1 MPVARLPLESPT
13 LWVWTSDRSF
23 TVHRSEPI
31 HGPHR
36 NFISFSKDFL
46 LLQDPVQDSTL
57 QVTLWSLLSSPC
69 ISVWIGCVLS
79 WGKGAC
85 HLALSPST
93 SKYWVFLEFCGPRR
107 LVLVF
112 ICTPFTTGLC
122 SLLWLTQLSQV
133 PPFSSSQDVVDAPRL
148 LLSPLVS
155 LGLLPAGLA
164 LPSCPGSENL
174 GANVFLFFNINIGWI
189 SGRRRHK

>member
-13 LWVWTSDRSF
+13 LWVRTSGRSF

-57 QVTLWSLLSSPC
+57 QVTLWSLPSSPC

-148 LLSPLVS
+148 LLYVPSFPWVCFLRDLHSP
-155 LGLLPAGLA
+155 PAQA
-164 LPSCPGSENL
+164 LRTWEL
-174 GANVFLFFNINIGWI
+174 MYFY
-189 SGRRRHK
+189 